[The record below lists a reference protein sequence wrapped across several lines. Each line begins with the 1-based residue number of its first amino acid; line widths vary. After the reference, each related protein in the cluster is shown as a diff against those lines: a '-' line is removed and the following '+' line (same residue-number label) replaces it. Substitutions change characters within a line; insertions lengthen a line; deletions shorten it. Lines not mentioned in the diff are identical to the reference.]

1 MPWRWS
7 ISEASLQ
14 NINQAG
20 LDAAV
25 NGAIDFIEACGC
37 CSCGRCTKAHVTS
50 LCPPYCDVLKRT
62 KSLWVVIIIPDLVCV
77 SYLHQVW
84 LKMLTEIN
92 RLAVCLLA
100 LCLVGHVFA
109 AAAEPQR
116 FVYKARANDNAPRT
130 PPTIA
135 GKPLGGTPLRYDSG
149 QRQYTLDATVGAK
162 AYTLGL
168 SWGTTDIILNPSTKY
183 AGGVNLKKSTP
194 VAFDKTIQLNYYSD
208 TVTVGGVTAHKVPIG
223 SATKSVI
230 IGNTSNHVV
239 GLFGIAPE
247 SRDGGYYDQGEH

>member
-1 MPWRWS
+1 M
-7 ISEASLQ
+7 
-14 NINQAG
+14 
-20 LDAAV
+20 
-25 NGAIDFIEACGC
+25 
-37 CSCGRCTKAHVTS
+37 
-50 LCPPYCDVLKRT
+50 
-62 KSLWVVIIIPDLVCV
+62 IIIPDFLCV
-77 SYLHQVW
+77 SCLHPDW
-84 LKMLTEIN
+84 LKMLTEI
-92 RLAVCLLA
+92 RLAVSLLA
-100 LCLVGHVFA
+100 LCFVGHVFA
-109 AAAEPQR
+109 AEEQR
-116 FVYKARANDNAPRT
+116 FVYKARTNDNAPRT
-130 PPTIA
+130 PPTSA

-162 AYTLGL
+162 TYTLGL

-230 IGNTSNHVV
+230 LGNTSNHVV

-247 SRDGGYYDQGEH
+247 SRDGGFYDQGEH

>member
-1 MPWRWS
+1 
-7 ISEASLQ
+7 
-14 NINQAG
+14 
-20 LDAAV
+20 
-25 NGAIDFIEACGC
+25 
-37 CSCGRCTKAHVTS
+37 
-50 LCPPYCDVLKRT
+50 
-62 KSLWVVIIIPDLVCV
+62 
-77 SYLHQVW
+77 
-84 LKMLTEIN
+84 MLTEI

-100 LCLVGHVFA
+100 LCLVGNVFA
-109 AAAEPQR
+109 AAAEAQR
-116 FVYKARANDNAPRT
+116 FVYKARTNDNAPRT

-135 GKPLGGTPLRYDSG
+135 NKPLGGTPLRYDSG

-162 AYTLGL
+162 TYTLGL
-168 SWGTTDIILNPSTKY
+168 SWGTTDIILDPSTKY

-194 VAFDKTIQLNYYSD
+194 VAFDKTIRLDYYSD

-230 IGNTSNHVV
+230 LGNTSNHVV